1 MKIIPFTEL
10 REKVGNSFIA
20 MSVRNFPKR
29 DYRYKTMGNII
40 YLLAKPNV
48 KLSEM
53 AGIKRISNGKSIKVC
68 ILPKEVIRAVG
79 L

>member
-68 ILPKEVIRAVG
+68 ILPKEVIKAVR